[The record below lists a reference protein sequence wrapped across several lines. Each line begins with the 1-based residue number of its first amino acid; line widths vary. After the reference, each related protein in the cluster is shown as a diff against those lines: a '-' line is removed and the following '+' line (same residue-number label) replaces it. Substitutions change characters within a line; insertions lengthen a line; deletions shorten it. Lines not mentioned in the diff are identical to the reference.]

1 MPGSTE
7 KNLLIKATTRSIFTL
22 SIETIFDPHTDVV
35 YKGVA
40 KKINGLF
47 CNFIAKGVPLYVH
60 PGLVR
65 DMKLRTLLVDATA
78 GVVKITVVE
87 GDGTDGV
94 GDDGGGTFKGDVGV
108 RKKKKEGKGLS

>member
-1 MPGSTE
+1 
-7 KNLLIKATTRSIFTL
+7 
-22 SIETIFDPHTDVV
+22 
-35 YKGVA
+35 
-40 KKINGLF
+40 
-47 CNFIAKGVPLYVH
+47 
-60 PGLVR
+60 
-65 DMKLRTLLVDATA
+65 MKLRMLLVGAAA